1 MNDIVSKFTN
11 HLKNALTRALCLVV
25 ESKGEAISPTHLLWA
40 LATQRGSVAAEI
52 LMKAGITQEQLK
64 NIGGDISDQ
73 IKPISHEQNL
83 LPVLSDDAKILIEKA
98 VLTANAYEHRY
109 IGTEH
114 LLSGIMQI
122 KPKEVQDFFDIHK
135 IDNAQIQNNLATVF
149 KTTTNFPELPEK
161 NKAMMDALQE
171 LESFGLDEVGHHNEI
186 DDDSKTLA
194 IDYFT
199 DELTDKK
206 WLKDVTPVI
215 GRKVEIKR
223 LNKILA
229 RRQKNNP
236 ILVGEPGVGK
246 TAIVEGLAK
255 YIVEGEVSNFLSEK
269 RILRL
274 DLASLI
280 AGTMY
285 RGEFESRLRQLID
298 EVVERPEIILFID
311 EIHTIMGA
319 GSASGSLDAA
329 NILKPALARGDIRC
343 IGATTPS
350 EFKKFIETDGALER
364 RFQQISV
371 KEPDQQETKEILQG
385 VKSYY
390 ENHHGVSYSEEA
402 IDSSIYF
409 ANRYFTE
416 KRFPDKAI
424 DILDEAGAEANIK
437 RKKQKSKNNIEQLQS
452 RLDEL
457 TKEKKEAVLNEKF
470 EDAIRLKEEE
480 KDIQEKIE
488 EERKSKTSHRI
499 VTIQSTDIIRV
510 VAEMI
515 EVPVQQLSRNEQNKL
530 SKLEK
535 TIQKHVIG
543 QDASVK
549 CVSNAVRRAK
559 LGIAK
564 SEKPLAS
571 FLFVGPSGVG
581 KTHLAK
587 TLAKEVFAQTDTFL
601 RLDMSEFGESFT
613 VSKLI
618 GSPAGYVGY
627 RESTKLTDH
636 VKQHPHSVILFDEFE
651 KAHKDIHGL
660 LLQILDDGMLTDA
673 TGRKINF
680 RNTIIIMTT
689 NAGGSWFD
697 KSNLG
702 FTHSASTSEKER
714 ELNLREI
721 LSDSF
726 KPELLNRIGHICIF
740 NRLSKPSLEKIAK
753 NELFDLKKRLKEKN
767 IELSIAGS
775 AIKSLAER
783 TNAKLGARDLQRIL
797 EEEIEHRIA
806 QIILEGKTPVK
817 LNLSTEK
824 TGKIRLTKRT
834 V

>member
-25 ESKGEAISPTHLLWA
+25 ESKGDAISPAHLLWA
-40 LATQRGSVAAEI
+40 LATQQGSVAAEI
-52 LMKAGITQEQLK
+52 LMKAGITKEQLK
-64 NIGGDISDQ
+64 DIGGDAAN
-73 IKPISHEQNL
+73 KMNPISHEQNL
-83 LPVLSDDAKILIEKA
+83 LPTLSDDAKILIEKA
-98 VLTANAYEHRY
+98 VLTANAYEHKY

-114 LLSGIMQI
+114 LLSSMMQI
-122 KPKEVQDFFDIHK
+122 QPNEVKDFFDLHK
-135 IDNAQIQNNLATVF
+135 INNIIIENNLATVL
-149 KTTTNFPELPEK
+149 KTTTNFPEIAEK
-161 NKAMMDALQE
+161 NKAMMEALQE
-171 LESFGLDEVGHHNEI
+171 LESLGLDEENTANAVE
-186 DDDSKTLA
+186 DDTKSLA

-199 DELTDKK
+199 DELTNKE
-206 WLKDVTPVI
+206 WLENVTPVI
-215 GRKVEIKR
+215 GRDKEIQR
-223 LNKILA
+223 LSKILA

-255 YIVEGEVSNFLSEK
+255 HIVEGSVPETLSEK

-311 EIHTIMGA
+311 EVHAIMGA

-343 IGATTPS
+343 IGATTPA
-350 EFKKFIETDGALER
+350 EYKKFIETDGALER

-371 KEPDQQETKEILQG
+371 REPDQKKTKKILQG
-385 VKSYY
+385 VKAYY
-390 ENHHGVSYSEEA
+390 ENHHDVEFSDLA
-402 IDSSIYF
+402 IDSAIYF
-409 ANRYFTE
+409 AHRYFTE
-416 KRFPDKAI
+416 KHFPDKAI
-424 DILDEAGAEANIK
+424 DILDEAGAEVNIK
-437 RKKQKSKNNIEQLQS
+437 RKKRSVKINIPELQNQL
-452 RLDEL
+452 EKL
-457 TKEKKEAVLNEKF
+457 TEKKKQAVLSETF

-480 KDIQEKIE
+480 SAIKEKLELAKQKPVKRKRIKIE
-488 EERKSKTSHRI
+488 PD
-499 VTIQSTDIIRV
+499 DIMRV
-510 VAEMI
+510 VADMI
-515 EVPVQQLSRNEQNKL
+515 EIPIQQLSKNEQQKL
-530 SKLEK
+530 SKLET
-535 TIQKHVIG
+535 TIQKIIIG
-543 QDASVK
+543 QDKSVK
-549 CVSNAVRRAK
+549 RVTDAVRRAK

-587 TLAKEVFAQTDTFL
+587 TLAKEIFHQSDAFL

-613 VSKLI
+613 ISKLV

-636 VKQHPHSVILFDEFE
+636 VKQFPHSVILFDEFE
-651 KAHKDIHGL
+651 KAHKDVRSL

-689 NAGGSWFD
+689 NAGRAWFD
-697 KSNLG
+697 KTNLG
-702 FTHSASTSEKER
+702 FSDNENNTEQNR
-714 ELNLREI
+714 EAQLREM
-721 LSDSF
+721 LSESF

-740 NRLSKPSLEKIAK
+740 NRLNRDALEKIAK
-753 NELFDLKKRLKEKN
+753 NELSDLRKRLNEKN
-767 IELSIAGS
+767 VELSVATS
-775 AIKSLAER
+775 AVKALAKQV
-783 TNAKLGARDLQRIL
+783 NLKLGARDLQRII
-797 EEEIEHRIA
+797 EERIEHRIA
-806 QIILEGKTPVK
+806 EIMIEQTGPLK
-817 LNLSTEK
+817 LNLSSTK
-824 TGKIRLTKRT
+824 TGEIALSKKRS
-834 V
+834 